1 MPAPARLALPTRSLR
16 ALALAFVA
24 AVAAA
29 PFAQAQQTASPPPAR
44 PVVVRSDPKLRD
56 VRIEIGC
63 YATKYAN
70 AANPLQD
77 DASPIGGA
85 YRITNL
91 SVGLPVMTRTSW
103 CDTDFT
109 ALDARAYFDGREFKL
124 DPSRV
129 YAKPTGGVEAT
140 LRFEGSPPGQS
151 VSEMRFVAT
160 YRTQRWEVAVDE
172 RAAAQSTWPRE
183 WPAWTQRY
191 LVAEIGIDPNDAA
204 IKALAEQATAGGVR
218 SVSPFIAAKNAV
230 IALLGRWKSL
240 TGSSSELGPD
250 KSLRG
255 LQFSPNGVYG
265 IGIGRGTPVE
275 LATTSVA
282 ALRSIGIP
290 SRVVY
295 GLVVND
301 TRGGKSNANFRMVCE
316 FYLPDIGWIPF
327 DPAEMRSQGAA
338 TRGASAAI
346 KGFANVS
353 DLEDVVP
360 LAVKPVPDGFQ
371 RADRFAVWGWN
382 LGQNS
387 SIDSQYAISRIKLLD
402 TSRGNGKVKS
412 MPAPLTDEAP

>member
-1 MPAPARLALPTRSLR
+1 MPALARRHLCTRALAALALPL
-16 ALALAFVA
+16 VA
-24 AVAAA
+24 WAAGA
-29 PFAQAQQTASPPPAR
+29 HAQQTASPPPSR
-44 PVVVRSDPKLRD
+44 PVTMRSDPRIRE

-63 YATKYAN
+63 YGTKYAN
-70 AANPLQD
+70 AADPLSD
-77 DASPIGGA
+77 DSLPPGGA

-109 ALDARAYFDGREFKL
+109 TLDARAYFDGREFKL
-124 DPSRV
+124 DPARV
-129 YAKPTGGVEAT
+129 YTKPSSGVEAI
-140 LRFEGSPPGQS
+140 LKFEGTSPATS
-151 VSEMRFVAT
+151 LSEMRFVAT
-160 YRTQRWEVAVDE
+160 YRTQRWEVTVDE

-191 LVAEIGIDPNDAA
+191 LVAELGIDTNDAA
-204 IKALAEQATAGGVR
+204 IKALAEQSTAGGVR

-230 IALLGRWKSL
+230 VAVIGRWKSM

-275 LATTSVA
+275 LATTCVT

-290 SRVVY
+290 SRVIY

-301 TRGGKSNANFRMVCE
+301 TRGGKTNTNFRMVCE

-327 DPAEMRSQGAA
+327 DPVEMRSQGAGS
-338 TRGASAAI
+338 RGAAAQI

-360 LAVKPVPDGFQ
+360 LAVKPVPDGYQ
-371 RADRFAVWGWN
+371 RADRFAAWGWN
-382 LGQNS
+382 LGQGS
-387 SIDSQYAISRIKLLD
+387 QIDSQYAISRIKLLD
-402 TSRGNGKVKS
+402 TSRGNGKVRS
-412 MPAPLTDEAP
+412 MPAPISDETP